1 MTTRFLLRLAR
12 MIDARPGKIA
22 VAFLL
27 AAAASGVIVARMPV
41 RTDLLDVL
49 PEGNPTIRAFRGFLE
64 DFGMMDSLVLVVS
77 SRERSPDRL
86 IQAVETIG
94 EGLAASPRVA
104 SVDYNLA
111 RSGGRFVRDHFPA
124 YLDPGGVGRLSERLS
139 PGGIRRQ
146 IRRNREGLLSPLSS
160 PLDAEWISGDP
171 LNLREIV
178 RESLLRRT
186 VTKGIDLSTGY
197 YMDADRTVAL
207 LMVRPRGSSRDTAFV
222 AGLYREVAGIAAKV
236 SGSSGA
242 DAGIQVGLAGEY
254 ASVAEATGVIWRDMV
269 FSFLSSFVLVLA
281 LVYAAYRPPAAVLCA
296 FVLTLFAA
304 LSWTLLLAYLLY
316 GGLNIVTS
324 IVAAMLIGLYVDYL
338 IIMYHRFNG
347 EIRVGRSPLQA
358 LETTFSES
366 GKALLSSSATSCVA
380 FFSVVVTSF
389 RGLHELGVV
398 AGFGVLFCLLST
410 FLVMGSLLSWLAK
423 VSPARI
429 AAGRPGGVP
438 TGWAARLVEG
448 RSGTVVAVFSI
459 FLFLSILGSARIRF
473 DAGIEAIGPVDSKVE
488 QVQRVIDEKFGR
500 KGEPLFLVARA
511 DGDRRLAADFDALDL
526 QGERWRRAG
535 RVETFSSPAM
545 MVPPPRFQKESRRL
559 LSDAGL
565 PGRYDDAGLE
575 RAIRREMEK
584 QGMVPGD
591 GLSAYAAGIVHS
603 LARDGAV
610 DLPGFARS
618 GDPRATY
625 FFNGPR
631 HAIAAHLAPP
641 GGRWDQGALA
651 AMKEDVRALGP
662 DFALTGPPLIFQ
674 EIRSSIVWESTL
686 ATLIAFAANWIIVW
700 LHFRRL
706 RDTALV
712 MLPVTAGSLLTV
724 GAMGAMGIPFNFF
737 NVAGIALL
745 FGFGVDYGI
754 YYMQSHRESPAGGAA
769 EALRRTGGGI
779 VLCALTTLASCG
791 SIILSHY
798 RGLASIG
805 AVLCLGAVFCI
816 LSTVLLLPSMID
828 TIERPRT
835 WKARRVVKETA

>member
-22 VAFLL
+22 VVVLL
-27 AAAASGVIVARMPV
+27 AAAISGGIVARMPV

-94 EGLAASPRVA
+94 EELAASPRVA

-111 RSGGRFVRDHFPA
+111 RSGGRFVGDHFPA
-124 YLDPGGVGRLSERLS
+124 YLDSGGVGRLSERLS
-139 PGGIRRQ
+139 PEGIRRQ
-146 IRRNREGLLSPLSS
+146 IRRNREGLLSPLAS

-171 LNLREIV
+171 LNLRGIV
-178 RESLLRRT
+178 RESLLRKT
-186 VTKGIDLSTGY
+186 VTTGLDLSTGY
-197 YMDADRTVAL
+197 YMDADRTAAL

-236 SGSSGA
+236 SGGSGT
-242 DAGIQVGLAGEY
+242 DAGITVGLAGEY

-304 LSWTLLLAYLLY
+304 LSWTLLCAYLLY

-358 LETTFSES
+358 LETSFSES

-398 AGFGVLFCLLST
+398 AGFGVLFCLLSS

-423 VSPARI
+423 VSPARV
-429 AAGRPGGVP
+429 AAGRSGGVP
-438 TGWAARLVEG
+438 TGWAERLVEG

-459 FLFLSILGSARIRF
+459 FLFLSILGSARTRF

-545 MVPPPRFQKESRRL
+545 LVPPPRFQKESRRL

-610 DLPGFARS
+610 DLPGYARS

-625 FFNGPR
+625 FFNGSR

-641 GGRWDQGALA
+641 GGRWGRGALA

-662 DFALTGPPLIFQ
+662 DFALTGPPLIFE

-754 YYMQSHRESPAGGAA
+754 YYMQSRRESPAGGAA

-816 LSTVLLLPSMID
+816 LSTVLLLPSLID

>member
-1 MTTRFLLRLAR
+1 

-22 VAFLL
+22 VVVLL
-27 AAAASGVIVARMPV
+27 AAAISGGIVARMPV
-41 RTDLLDVL
+41 RTNLLDVL

-94 EGLAASPRVA
+94 EELAASPRVA
-104 SVDYNLA
+104 SVDFNLA
-111 RSGGRFVRDHFPA
+111 RSGGRFVGEHFPA
-124 YLDPGGVGRLSERLS
+124 YLDSGGVARLSERLS
-139 PGGIRRQ
+139 PNGIRHQ
-146 IRRNREGLLSPLSS
+146 IRRNREALLSPLAS
-160 PLDAEWISGDP
+160 PLDAEWIAGDP

-186 VTKGIDLSTGY
+186 VTTGIDLSTGY

-207 LMVRPRGSSRDTAFV
+207 LMVRPGGSSKDTAFV
-222 AGLYREVAGIAAKV
+222 AALYREVAGIAAKA
-236 SGSSGA
+236 SGGSGT

-254 ASVAEATGVIWRDMV
+254 ASAAEANGVIWRDMV
-269 FSFLSSFVLVLA
+269 FSFLSSFVLVLV

-296 FVLTLFAA
+296 FVLTLFVA

-324 IVAAMLIGLYVDYL
+324 IVAAMLIGLYVDYM
-338 IIMYHRFNG
+338 IHFYHRFHG
-347 EIRVGRSPLQA
+347 EIRKGRSPLQA
-358 LETTFSES
+358 LETTFSET
-366 GKALLSSSATSCVA
+366 GKALLSSSSTSSIA

-398 AGFGVLFCLLST
+398 AGFGVLFCLLSS

-423 VSPARI
+423 GSPARI
-429 AAGRPGGVP
+429 EAGRPGGVP
-438 TGWAARLVEG
+438 TGWAERLVSG
-448 RSGTVVAVFSI
+448 RSRTVLAVFSI
-459 FLFLSILGSARIRF
+459 FLFLSALGSARTRF

-488 QVQRVIDEKFGR
+488 QVQRVIEEKFGR

-535 RVETFSSPAM
+535 RIESFSSPAM
-545 MVPPPRFQKESRRL
+545 LVPPPRFQKDSRRL

-565 PGRYDDAGLE
+565 PVRYDEAGLE
-575 RAIRREMEK
+575 RAIRREMEA
-584 QGMVPGD
+584 QGMVPGG
-591 GLSAYAAGIVHS
+591 GLATYAAGIVRA
-603 LARDGAV
+603 LAGEGVV
-610 DLPGFARS
+610 DLPAIARS

-625 FFNGPR
+625 FFNGSR

-641 GGRWDQGALA
+641 GGRWDHGALA

-662 DFALTGPPLIFQ
+662 DFALTGPPLIFE
-674 EIRSSIVWESTL
+674 EIRSSIVRESGL
-686 ATLIAFAANWIIVW
+686 ATFIAFAANWIILW
-700 LHFRRL
+700 FHFGRL
-706 RDTALV
+706 RDAALV
-712 MLPVTAGSLLTV
+712 MLPVTAGALLTV
-724 GAMGAMGIPFNFF
+724 GAMGAIGLPFNFF
-737 NVAGIALL
+737 NVAGIALV
-745 FGFGVDYGI
+745 FGFGVDFGI
-754 YYMQSHRESPAGGAA
+754 YFMQSRMESPAGGAV
-769 EALRRTGGGI
+769 EALRRTGGSI
-779 VLCALTTLASCG
+779 VLCSVTTLASCG
-791 SIILSHY
+791 SLILSHY

-805 AVLCLGAVFCI
+805 AVLCLGAVFCL
-816 LSTVLLLPSMID
+816 LSTILLLPSLID

-835 WKARRVVKETA
+835 WKARRVVKETS

>member
-1 MTTRFLLRLAR
+1 

-22 VAFLL
+22 IAFLL
-27 AAAASGVIVARMPV
+27 AAVASGVVVARIPV

-49 PEGNPTIRAFRGFLE
+49 PEGNPTIQAFRGFLD
-64 DFGMMDSLVLVVS
+64 DFGMMDGLVLVVS
-77 SRERSPDRL
+77 SRERPPDRL

-94 EGLAASPRVA
+94 EELATSPRVA
-104 SVDYNLA
+104 SVDYNLV
-111 RSGGRFVRDHFPA
+111 RSGGRFVGDHFPA
-124 YLDPGGVGRLSERLS
+124 YLDSGGVGRLSERLS
-139 PGGIRRQ
+139 PEGIRRQ
-146 IRRNREGLLSPLSS
+146 VRRNREGLLSPLAS
-160 PLDAEWISGDP
+160 PLEAEWISGDP

-207 LMVRPRGSSRDTAFV
+207 LIVRPKGSSRDTAFV
-222 AGLYREVAGIAAKV
+222 AALYREVAGIAAKA
-236 SGSSGA
+236 SDGPGT
-242 DAGIQVGLAGEY
+242 DAGIKVGLAGEF
-254 ASVAEATGVIWRDMV
+254 ASAAEANGVIWRDMV
-269 FSFLSSFVLVLA
+269 ISFLSSFVLVLA

-304 LSWTLLLAYLLY
+304 LSWTLLFAYLLY

-324 IVAAMLIGLYVDYL
+324 IVAAMLIGLYVDYM
-338 IIMYHRFNG
+338 IITYHRFNG

-358 LETTFSES
+358 LETTFSET

-423 VSPARI
+423 VSPARV

-438 TGWAARLVEG
+438 TGWAERLVEG

-459 FLFLSILGSARIRF
+459 FLFLSILGSARTRF
-473 DAGIEAIGPVDSKVE
+473 DGGIEAIGPVDSKVE

-545 MVPPPRFQKESRRL
+545 LVPPPRFQKEARRL

-591 GLSAYAAGIVHS
+591 GLAAYSAGIVRA
-603 LARDGAV
+603 LAGDGAV

-618 GDPRATY
+618 GDPRAAY
-625 FFNGPR
+625 FFNGSR

-641 GGRWDQGALA
+641 GGRWGQGALA
-651 AMKEDVRALGP
+651 AMKEDVRAMGP
-662 DFALTGPPLIFQ
+662 DFALTGPPLIFE

-724 GAMGAMGIPFNFF
+724 GAMGVIGIPFNFF

-816 LSTVLLLPSMID
+816 LSTVLLLPSLVD

-835 WKARRVVKETA
+835 REARRVVKETE